1 MLLLLEKK
9 NLPLQCLKMNNLMK
23 EIKIEKLTLNIGIGK
38 PGDELERSAALL
50 KNITNQK
57 PVLTKTMKRIPTWSL
72 RPNLPIATKVT
83 VRKKR
88 AEELLKRLLKA
99 IHYQIPESKFDRNGN
114 FSFGIPEYI
123 DIEGAE
129 YDPKIGIIGL
139 EVAVTLERAGF
150 RVKKRRIKRSKIRVS
165 HKITKQEA
173 IVFMKLNFNILTTG
187 EEA

>member
-1 MLLLLEKK
+1 LSEKK
-9 NLPLQCLKMNNLMK
+9 NLLLQYLKMSNPMK

-50 KNITNQK
+50 KRIANQK
-57 PVLTKTMKRIPTWSL
+57 AVLTKTMKRIPTWSL

-83 VRKKR
+83 LRKKH
-88 AEELLKRLLKA
+88 AEELLKRLLNA
-99 IHYQIPESKFDRNGN
+99 VHHRIPESKFDKNGN

-123 DIEGAE
+123 DIEGVE

-139 EVAVTLERAGF
+139 EAAVTLERAGF
-150 RVKKRRIKRSKIRVS
+150 RVKKRRIKRSKIRLS

-173 IVFMKLNFNILTTG
+173 IAFMKSKFNILTAG